1 MATTVIIIDRGPNEI
16 MEIVR
21 ELREQG
27 LIQGK
32 DFDFA
37 YHQAR
42 YDVNSYDAVE
52 NRKTIFTFH
61 TEKYATFYIKVLKMK
76 STSDPLKK
84 FQGRG
89 LVQITG
95 RNTGK
100 SYWTNVAIKRLTDD
114 IMSKPIEAL
123 ICSEGKVY
131 GARYYCVEP
140 IGGQWYEME
149 EWCVK
154 TFGSAG
160 EHIWGEKKAP
170 KPGYRWYMNN
180 RKFWFREQKDRDWFV
195 IRWNS

>member
-61 TEKYATFYIKVLKMK
+61 TEKYATLFTLK
-76 STSDPLKK
+76 
-84 FQGRG
+84 
-89 LVQITG
+89 
-95 RNTGK
+95 
-100 SYWTNVAIKRLTDD
+100 Y
-114 IMSKPIEAL
+114 SK
-123 ICSEGKVY
+123 
-131 GARYYCVEP
+131 
-140 IGGQWYEME
+140 
-149 EWCVK
+149 
-154 TFGSAG
+154 
-160 EHIWGEKKAP
+160 
-170 KPGYRWYMNN
+170 
-180 RKFWFREQKDRDWFV
+180 
-195 IRWNS
+195 